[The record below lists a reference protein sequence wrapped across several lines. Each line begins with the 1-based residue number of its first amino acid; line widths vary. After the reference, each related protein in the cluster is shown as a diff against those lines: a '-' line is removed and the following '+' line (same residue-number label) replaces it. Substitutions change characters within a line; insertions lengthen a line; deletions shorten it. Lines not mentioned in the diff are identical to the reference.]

1 MIMITTVDGS
11 IQHVYLYVQPYAYRM
26 CDISSCEYRIAL
38 LLRTIVLFFRF
49 VIVHRRSLSFNSC
62 YDTQVRSW
70 CSLHIYIPHVHRSS
84 IVWRSISRQR
94 NGAILRGEQLS
105 KMFMF
110 IAHKLITIL
119 VNIHDVHC
127 PISFHIL
134 VISYMRA
141 ATIEH
146 DFIAFNQHL

>member
-1 MIMITTVDGS
+1 MFIPFIHCTAIRISNVWYFIMRISDCITVTND
-11 IQHVYLYVQPYAYRM
+11 
-26 CDISSCEYRIAL
+26 
-38 LLRTIVLFFRF
+38 RTFFRF